1 MSLKG
6 CDKAYQ
12 SAEDAEKY
20 IQGDI
25 SNLLKWISKI
35 EKTAEE
41 LCNDPDCKRI
51 QFKIDVNGEVQID
64 TNDNDTLD
72 CLFRSFETHKNL
84 MPYMTQTII
93 DQLLTNYRERQKESQ
108 ST

>member
-6 CDKAYQ
+6 YDKEYQ
-12 SAEDAEKY
+12 SAKDAEKY

-35 EKTAEE
+35 KNTAKE

-51 QFKIDVNGEVQID
+51 QFKIDVNGVALID
-64 TNDNDTLD
+64 TNDNNALD
-72 CLFRSFETHKNL
+72 CLFRSFETHKNS
-84 MPYMTQTII
+84 MPYMTQTIVN
-93 DQLLTNYRERQKESQ
+93 QLLTNYRERRKESQ